1 MLGKVGI
8 MALENKLILFLYG
21 RTVMNKTAIMLTL
34 SAFLAISTM
43 NNAFAGAAIK
53 IGTDLVGDHEI
64 SGEGVNDSEDV
75 DIGISM
81 SGEIFRSIGDKIDIG
96 GGITYQFPRSL
107 SDYDGDFNF
116 VPLYGMARLKILE
129 GKKVTPYVVGQ
140 LGYSFYF
147 GDSDYEGSADL
158 EGDIYYA
165 IGGGAIFD
173 SGILLEVLYSVSSG
187 TYDVSEFNVE
197 LDIEYS
203 VITIAVGYVF

>member
-1 MLGKVGI
+1 M
-8 MALENKLILFLYG
+8 
-21 RTVMNKTAIMLTL
+21 KTAIMLTL
-34 SAFLAISTM
+34 SVLLAIFTV
-43 NNAFAGAAIK
+43 NNAFAGVAIK
-53 IGTDLVGDHEI
+53 IGFDLEGDHDV
-64 SGEGVNDSEDV
+64 SGEGESWTEDV
-75 DIGISM
+75 DTGISV
-81 SGEIFRSIGDKIDIG
+81 SGEVFTSISNNFDIG

-107 SDYDGDFNF
+107 SDFAGDFNF
-116 VPLYGMARLKILE
+116 VPLYGMARLKFSE

-165 IGGGAIFD
+165 IGGGVIFD
-173 SGILLEVLYSVSSG
+173 SGFLLEVLYSVSSG